1 MGRGGAIL
9 TVGRP
14 LDWNEAKPKL
24 AYVREHGVSQFIAHY
39 ARHKEIKRDAL
50 FYGSRAA
57 PNVIGARALSRRTSG
72 RGRGQAERGYSGAM
86 RAGRGSQGEGGA
98 RQ

>member
-72 RGRGQAERGYSGAM
+72 RGRGQAVGPGSRRRRGRVAAPP
-86 RAGRGSQGEGGA
+86 RAGR
-98 RQ
+98 